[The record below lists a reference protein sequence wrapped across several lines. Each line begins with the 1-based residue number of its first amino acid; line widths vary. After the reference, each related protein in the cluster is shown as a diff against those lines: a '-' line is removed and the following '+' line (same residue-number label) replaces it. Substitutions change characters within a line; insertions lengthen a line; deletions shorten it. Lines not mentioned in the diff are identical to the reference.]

1 MSNLGSGL
9 VKQEWDL
16 SKLHKFEKNFY
27 REHPNVVSRSMIE
40 VEEYRKF
47 HDMKVFG
54 RDIPK
59 PVETFEEAN
68 FPGIFSVYL

>member
-1 MSNLGSGL
+1 
-9 VKQEWDL
+9 
-16 SKLHKFEKNFY
+16 
-27 REHPNVVSRSMIE
+27 MIE

-68 FPGIFSVYL
+68 FPGIFPLNLFKFKFLWNKMFLE

>member
-1 MSNLGSGL
+1 
-9 VKQEWDL
+9 
-16 SKLHKFEKNFY
+16 
-27 REHPNVVSRSMIE
+27 MIE

-68 FPGIFSVYL
+68 FPGIFRLNLWNKYF